1 MNHETTLRTMLLTAF
16 LLLAILAGAQESA
29 NATSEMVLSKGQTVY
44 VPAYSHVLIGD
55 HPLEFNLATTLSIRN
70 TDPKQE
76 IIVRKVNYFDS
87 TGKLLKAMVTE
98 PVKLK
103 PLASTSFFIK
113 ETDTSGGFSP
123 SFIVVWE
130 SQKRANAPVIE
141 CVMIGAR
148 KGQGISFVT
157 YGQEIRDSAE

>member
-1 MNHETTLRTMLLTAF
+1 MNLKAHLQPMLLIA
-16 LLLAILAGAQESA
+16 LLLIAILAGLLGNSH
-29 NATSEMVLSKGQTVY
+29 ATSEMVLSKGQTVY

-55 HPLEFNLATTLSIRN
+55 HPLEFNLATTLSVRN
-70 TDPKQE
+70 TDPRQE
-76 IIVRKVNYFDS
+76 ILVRKVNYLDS
-87 TGKLLKAMVTE
+87 NGKPIRAMLTE

-103 PLASTSFFIK
+103 PLASASFFIK

-123 SFIVVWE
+123 SFIVTWE
-130 SQKRANAPVIE
+130 AEERVNAPVIE

-157 YGQEIRDSAE
+157 YGQEIRDSSE